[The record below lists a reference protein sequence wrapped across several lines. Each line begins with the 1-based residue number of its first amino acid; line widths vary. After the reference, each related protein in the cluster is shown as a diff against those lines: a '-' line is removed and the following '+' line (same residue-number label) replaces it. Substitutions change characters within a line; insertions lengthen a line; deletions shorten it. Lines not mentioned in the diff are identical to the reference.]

1 MPAKVDQAFIQGMK
15 KKVEEEMRKKEKEI
29 LLYWREELNK
39 VVKRRHQNLSAMSID
54 LGQLLS
60 RMDKRLSML

>member
-29 LLYWREELNK
+29 LAYWREELNK
-39 VVKRRHQNLSAMSID
+39 VVKRRHQNLSAMSND

-60 RMDKRLSML
+60 RMDKRLSVL